1 MKPIRLEMR
10 GINSFREIQ
19 SVDFSKLSQRGIFG
33 IFGPTG
39 SGKSTILDAMTLALY
54 NETARK
60 SKEYLNLDSKDLFV
74 SFEFEVGTDT
84 GRAAY
89 VVERGKKRD
98 KDGKIK
104 STIDRLYKKGGTGEI
119 IEGSGQVNRTIV
131 NLLGLT
137 MDDFTRSVVI
147 PQGKFSDFL
156 KLAGANRKKML
167 ERILKLQE
175 FGELLTMRVKRK
187 KEENEKRL
195 HGAKEAL
202 KAYEGLE
209 IERLDEFRDEL
220 LLLQRNIEELSEC
233 EKNMRAELRISEEFW
248 QKKDRLESI
257 DIMIESS
264 EAEKEAMNALLKKC
278 EMAKRVM
285 EMGPC
290 LKEKREAGKEIAEIE
305 INIKEIAEKIEQSE
319 KTKELFEKQL
329 KIAAEKKEKDY
340 EPLMVKSLAMKHMIE
355 NENKSLEVL
364 ERKIRL
370 QEDLIEKGS
379 KQMAEVGIS
388 MSARMERIKKTSR
401 DLEAKENELELLER
415 ENLLFKVGKK
425 LSVGDSCP
433 ICGNEI
439 KQFVFLENG
448 DADEA
453 KESMYR
459 IENELSGLEKSFD
472 SEEKKMET
480 EKETAIRLE
489 YEIKN
494 MKKQV
499 SEDRV
504 EEKRLKDKVETVFMK
519 KNPETALLGVKKEIE
534 KLASAK
540 KDAEEKLASV
550 KKEIE
555 EASKKISE
563 YNRSLDRNIERRR
576 IALKTLEKEMQKAG
590 IVNEEDISS
599 FICSDVE
606 LKSMEDLYRKWN
618 DKRIR
623 LNVQKEDVLAELKV
637 MDVAGSREDF
647 EKSKEKHIQIQ
658 KSIEDSNEKSIRLKE
673 RTEQMEKNLEKVAD
687 LEKKKKKMEKDGD
700 LLDEI
705 TALLRGNAFVGF
717 VAMRH
722 LRYIVRDASVRLLD
736 ITGGR
741 YRLEIDSR
749 GEFVISDNFSGG
761 SRRGCDTLSGGET
774 FIVSLVLA
782 LALSAKI
789 QMNSVNNLEF
799 FFLDEGF
806 GTLDKDVLD
815 VVMDS
820 LERIREKDLTVGL
833 ISHVEALKDRV
844 PVKLVVDPA
853 EPGVSGSSIKM
864 EYM

>member
-175 FGELLTMRVKRK
+175 FGELLTVRVKRK

-220 LLLQRNIEELSEC
+220 LLLQCNIKELSEC
-233 EKNMRAELRISEEFW
+233 EKNMRAELRNAEEFW

-264 EAEKEAMNALLKKC
+264 EAEKEAMKALLKKC

-290 LKEKREAGKEIAEIE
+290 LKEKREAGKEISQIE
-305 INIKEIAEKIEQSE
+305 FNIKKIAEKIEQSQ
-319 KTKELFEKQL
+319 KMKELFESQL

-340 EPLMVKSLAMKHMIE
+340 EPLMGKSLVMKHMIE
-355 NENKSLEVL
+355 NETKSLEVL

-379 KQMAEVGIS
+379 KQMAEVGI
-388 MSARMERIKKTSR
+388 
-401 DLEAKENELELLER
+401 
-415 ENLLFKVGKK
+415 
-425 LSVGDSCP
+425 
-433 ICGNEI
+433 
-439 KQFVFLENG
+439 
-448 DADEA
+448 
-453 KESMYR
+453 
-459 IENELSGLEKSFD
+459 
-472 SEEKKMET
+472 
-480 EKETAIRLE
+480 
-489 YEIKN
+489 
-494 MKKQV
+494 
-499 SEDRV
+499 
-504 EEKRLKDKVETVFMK
+504 
-519 KNPETALLGVKKEIE
+519 
-534 KLASAK
+534 
-540 KDAEEKLASV
+540 
-550 KKEIE
+550 
-555 EASKKISE
+555 
-563 YNRSLDRNIERRR
+563 
-576 IALKTLEKEMQKAG
+576 
-590 IVNEEDISS
+590 
-599 FICSDVE
+599 
-606 LKSMEDLYRKWN
+606 
-618 DKRIR
+618 
-623 LNVQKEDVLAELKV
+623 
-637 MDVAGSREDF
+637 
-647 EKSKEKHIQIQ
+647 
-658 KSIEDSNEKSIRLKE
+658 
-673 RTEQMEKNLEKVAD
+673 
-687 LEKKKKKMEKDGD
+687 
-700 LLDEI
+700 
-705 TALLRGNAFVGF
+705 
-717 VAMRH
+717 
-722 LRYIVRDASVRLLD
+722 
-736 ITGGR
+736 
-741 YRLEIDSR
+741 
-749 GEFVISDNFSGG
+749 
-761 SRRGCDTLSGGET
+761 
-774 FIVSLVLA
+774 
-782 LALSAKI
+782 
-789 QMNSVNNLEF
+789 
-799 FFLDEGF
+799 
-806 GTLDKDVLD
+806 
-815 VVMDS
+815 
-820 LERIREKDLTVGL
+820 
-833 ISHVEALKDRV
+833 
-844 PVKLVVDPA
+844 
-853 EPGVSGSSIKM
+853 
-864 EYM
+864 